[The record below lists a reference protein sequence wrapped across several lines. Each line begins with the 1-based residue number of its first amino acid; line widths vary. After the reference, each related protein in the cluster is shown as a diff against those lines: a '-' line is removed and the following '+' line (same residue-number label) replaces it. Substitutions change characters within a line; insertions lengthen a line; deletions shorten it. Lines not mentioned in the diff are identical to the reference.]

1 MPCFWSAP
9 TDHQETPAG
18 VDIFRWHLHPV
29 QMADFLHR
37 LASLFGHPQPAPAP
51 PAAPVSTPT
60 SASSMCMQ
68 GDWLSMDQ
76 PWIHGIPS
84 WSPDGRFAV
93 VAMDWDPSSSR
104 GGMRESGNGSVF
116 VVDWPARSIHYRF
129 DGAERPMGAAVAN
142 DGSCAIQDGLFGHDL
157 MGDLV
162 VLDAQG
168 QERYRR
174 HFDANLF
181 SAGISACGRYA
192 VVQSCAAENPDGNVL
207 EAADTIHQQVLFSVN
222 PQADWGLSFTLDV
235 DDRGELQRVLAH
247 IRKAGAFAYDAH
259 GNFIDLLAYLDT
271 QMASADRSLQV
282 FGAQRL
288 FGVSEEPR
296 DIEKILSVLDAVLA
310 DLPSDMAG
318 WAGSIQRTRGECF
331 ERLGHPAQALD
342 AYDRALAAKPGIGV
356 KRRAAALRKQL
367 GRA

>member
-1 MPCFWSAP
+1 MP
-9 TDHQETPAG
+9 
-18 VDIFRWHLHPV
+18 I
-29 QMADFLHR
+29 
-37 LASLFGHPQPAPAP
+37 
-51 PAAPVSTPT
+51 STPKLGST
-60 SASSMCMQ
+60 MRMQ
-68 GDWLSMDQ
+68 GDWLSMDE
-76 PWIHGIPS
+76 PWIHGIPN
-84 WSPDGRFAV
+84 WSPDRRFAV
-93 VAMDWDPSSSR
+93 VAMDWDPPNHR

-142 DGSCAIQDGLFGHDL
+142 DGSCAIQDGLFSHGL

-162 VLDAQG
+162 VLDARG

-181 SAGISACGRYA
+181 STGISACGRYA
-192 VVQSCAAENPDGNVL
+192 VVQTCAAENPDGNVL

-235 DDRGELQRVLAH
+235 DDRGELQRVFAH
-247 IRKAGAFAYDAH
+247 IRKVGAFAYDAH
-259 GNFIDLLAYLDT
+259 GEFIELRAYLDA

-288 FGVSEEPR
+288 FEISDEPR
-296 DIEKILSVLDAVLA
+296 DSNKILSVLDTVLA
-310 DLPSDMAG
+310 DLPSDMAS

-331 ERLGHPAQALD
+331 ERLGDRGQALD
-342 AYDRALAAKPGIGV
+342 AYDRALAANPGIGV